1 MKRCALIMTLLLL
14 AAACAPEPTPTPSPT
29 PTPTVTPS
37 PTSSVNP
44 RVEIAASRRGVP
56 LDQTVIVTGKVYD
69 IGLTIHTLTI
79 EDEESGA
86 VGEMAIRY
94 DGHVERV
101 EDGSAILESVS
112 AKAGMYDVAFTLRGR
127 AVGRANVSIWSSGEI
142 HEGYP
147 GPAYWGGATSE
158 VITLA
163 VVRPASP

>member
-14 AAACAPEPTPTPSPT
+14 VAACAPEPTPSPT

-44 RVEIAASRRGVP
+44 RVEIAVSRRGVP

-79 EDEESGA
+79 EDEGSGA
-86 VGEMAIRY
+86 VGEMVIRY
-94 DGHVERV
+94 DGHIERV
-101 EDGSAILESVS
+101 DDGSAILEIVS
-112 AKAGMYDVAFTLRGR
+112 AEAGMYDVAFTLRGR

-158 VITLA
+158 TITLA
-163 VVRPASP
+163 VVRPVSP